1 MPPPRTTPSPPAM
14 PPPPPAAPPSL
25 PAIAPPTMPPPR
37 TMPAS
42 SETIPATQIISTMDS
57 QSAVTHVP
65 ATESLMPSA
74 PMSTA
79 APPSF
84 QIDAPELST
93 EPPAHNLKTG
103 SGPLKIKAIYQSSQV
118 SVDSRDE
125 EHNGCSSLLFHL
137 GGTISIRRLFFH
149 SKSFAHSCKPLS
161 SSLPSNTLPHPAD
174 KAAPSKRKPSNKV
187 HKPKSSVNT
196 AWALYGA
203 WHMAQPGQEQDVH
216 ATVKTAYQSLSA
228 ERKKFYTDEA
238 KRLKKAAE
246 VVPAPVHQV
255 DSAV

>member
-25 PAIAPPTMPPPR
+25 PAIPPPAMPPPR

-79 APPSF
+79 APPSS

-118 SVDSRDE
+118 STAVTKSTMAAPP
-125 EHNGCSSLLFHL
+125 SSSTSAEQSQSGASSSTANLLP
-137 GGTISIRRLFFH
+137 TP
-149 SKSFAHSCKPLS
+149 ANPLS

-246 VVPAPVHQV
+246 VVPAPVQQV